1 MVIRPFLRYAA
12 LYALVEMAAVV
23 LLVWAF
29 GVGWALL
36 ILAGV
41 FLAGVVLAGSQ
52 LKAQLVALR
61 RSRVAPRT
69 AAADGALVSLGAVLV
84 LLPGVVSTAAGV
96 LMLAPPTRG
105 AMRPLAAGLIT
116 RGVSRRMAAMDA
128 VMFSAAPYAAQ
139 YPGAGRGD
147 YIDGEVI
154 DGEVIDGEVDHRAL
168 P

>member
-1 MVIRPFLRYAA
+1 MLLRPVLRYAA
-12 LYALVEMAAVV
+12 LYALVEIAAMV
-23 LLVWAF
+23 LLVRAF
-29 GVGWALL
+29 GVGWSLV

-41 FLAGVVLAGSQ
+41 FVIGVALAGSQ
-52 LKAQLVALR
+52 LKAQLAALR
-61 RSRVAPRT
+61 SRRVAPGT
-69 AAADGALVSLGAVLV
+69 AAADGALVSLGAALV

-116 RGVSRRMAAMDA
+116 RGVSRRMATIDAAM
-128 VMFSAAPYAAQ
+128 FAARPYGRGD
-139 YPGAGRGD
+139 GAGRGD

-154 DGEVIDGEVDHRAL
+154 DGEVVDGEVEHRAL

>member
-1 MVIRPFLRYAA
+1 MVIRPVLRYAV
-12 LYALVEMAAVV
+12 LYALVEIAAVV

-29 GVGWALL
+29 GLGWALL

-41 FLAGVVLAGSQ
+41 FLTGIALAGSQ
-52 LKAQLVALR
+52 LKAQLAALR
-61 RSRVAPRT
+61 SNRVAPRT

-116 RGVSRRMAAMDA
+116 RGVTRRMATIDAAMFA
-128 VMFSAAPYAAQ
+128 AAPYGAE
-139 YPGAGRGD
+139 YPAGRGD

-154 DGEVIDGEVDHRAL
+154 DGDVVYGEVDHRAL

>member
-12 LYALVEMAAVV
+12 LYALVEIAAIVA
-23 LLVWAF
+23 LVWAF
-29 GVGWALL
+29 GVGWALV
-36 ILAGV
+36 ILAGAFV
-41 FLAGVVLAGSQ
+41 AGVALAGSQ
-52 LKAQLVALR
+52 LKAQLIALR
-61 RSRVAPRT
+61 SSRVAPRT

-84 LLPGVVSTAAGV
+84 LLPGVVSTAVGV

-116 RGVSRRMAAMDA
+116 RGVTHRIATIDAAM
-128 VMFSAAPYAAQ
+128 FAARPYGAE
-139 YPGAGRGD
+139 YPAGRGD

-154 DGEVIDGEVDHRAL
+154 DGEVDHRAL